1 LSLWVGVLLAS
12 ALVYSWKIFGY
23 LIPEKFVGDEKIKEL
38 ATLLTVSL
46 LAALVG
52 IQSFVSATGIS
63 LDARLPAVIIAG
75 VLFYLRVPFVL
86 VVLAAAVVAGLLRFW
101 L

>member
-1 LSLWVGVLLAS
+1 MSLWVGVLLAS